1 MGERK
6 RNGNPKTD
14 RGQPPQ
20 RPAQLRGRAPKKAS
34 RASSQNALKSGL
46 DAESQFVLG
55 ESREDF
61 AQLQT
66 EWYLHHAPANPEE
79 RLQVDTII
87 RSEWFLRRYFRI
99 EAQLWEYHSMKAER
113 GTGVELGEAF
123 SKAST
128 IFMRFQR
135 RITLAEK
142 SAKEAKAELDR
153 LKALRQPQQTTTETQ
168 QLGSFLTPILSDNP
182 TDLEIAQLDLF
193 LRQKL
198 AHIPVQEPGDPE
210 I

>member
-1 MGERK
+1 MPTLKQIEANRL
-6 RNGNPKTD
+6 N
-14 RGQPPQ
+14 
-20 RPAQLRGRAPKKAS
+20 AQHSTGPRSETGK

-46 DAESQFVLG
+46 DAASQFVLG

-66 EWYLHHAPANPEE
+66 EWYLHHAPINPEE

-99 EAQLWEYHSMKAER
+99 EAQLWEFHSMDAQR
-113 GTGVELGEAF
+113 NTGFELDEAF
-123 SKAST
+123 SKASL

-135 RITLAEK
+135 RILLAEK

-153 LKALRQPQQTTTETQ
+153 LKALRQPQQTTAETQ
-168 QLGSFLTPILSDNP
+168 QMGSFLTTPINP
-182 TDLEIAQLDLF
+182 DMGDLELAQLERF
-193 LRQKL
+193 QGQKL
-198 AHIPVQEPGDPE
+198 AAVPVQEPGDPE
-210 I
+210 L

>member
-1 MGERK
+1 MATLKQIEANRLNSQKSTGPRSEE
-6 RNGNPKTD
+6 
-14 RGQPPQ
+14 
-20 RPAQLRGRAPKKAS
+20 GR

-55 ESREDF
+55 ESREEF

-66 EWYLHHAPANPEE
+66 EWYDHHAPVNPEE

-123 SKAST
+123 SNASL

-135 RITLAEK
+135 RINLAEK
-142 SAKEAKAELDR
+142 SGKEARAELDR

-193 LRQKL
+193 LRRKL
-198 AHIPVQEPGDPE
+198 VKSGIVTPASPDSKP
-210 I
+210 